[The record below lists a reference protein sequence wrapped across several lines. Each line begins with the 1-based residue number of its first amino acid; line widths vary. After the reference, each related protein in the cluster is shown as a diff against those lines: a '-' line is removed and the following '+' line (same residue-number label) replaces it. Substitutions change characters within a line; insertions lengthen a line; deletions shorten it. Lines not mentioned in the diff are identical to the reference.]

1 MIMNQKRIRLAAAGV
16 VGALVGIWGIQSLH
30 AQQPGFT
37 RVELQRHD
45 LSTPGRETVQ
55 VRAEFNPG
63 AAVGKHTHPGEEV
76 AYVLEG
82 ALQLEVEGKPPTTL
96 KAGDTFFVPAGTVHA
111 GKNVGSGPTKV
122 LATYIVE
129 KGKPLAT
136 QVK

>member
-1 MIMNQKRIRLAAAGV
+1 MSQRRFTMAAAGV
-16 VGALVGIWGIQSLH
+16 AAVIATTWAIQSLY

-55 VRAEFNPG
+55 VRADFSPG
-63 AAVGKHTHPGEEV
+63 GMVGKHTHLGEEV

-82 ALQLEVEGKPPTTL
+82 TIELEVEGKPRTL
-96 KAGDTFFVPAGTVHA
+96 KAGDSFFVPAGTVHA
-111 GKNVGSGPTKV
+111 AKNAGSTAAKV

>member
-1 MIMNQKRIRLAAAGV
+1 MRQRRFTMAAAGV
-16 VGALVGIWGIQSLH
+16 AAAIAGTWAIQSLY

-55 VRAEFNPG
+55 VRAEFSPG
-63 AAVGKHTHPGEEV
+63 GMVGKHTHPGEEV

-82 ALQLEVEGKPPTTL
+82 TIELEVEGKSRTL
-96 KAGDTFFVPAGTVHA
+96 KAGDSFFVPAGTVHA
-111 GKNVGSGPTKV
+111 AKNGGSTAAKV

-136 QVK
+136 QVR